1 MRKGG
6 SAKLRSLF
14 WVMQID
20 QMGWCAEGFLGF
32 QSPGVGV
39 LFRAATARESYGYKE
54 RRGVRPRD
62 VLVTY
67 KQ

>member
-1 MRKGG
+1 MH
-6 SAKLRSLF
+6 
-14 WVMQID
+14 
-20 QMGWCAEGFLGF
+20 WCMEGFLGF

-39 LFRAATARESYGYKE
+39 LFRAVTARESYGYEE

-62 VLVTY
+62 VIVTY